1 MNREDYAKGVAAA
14 TAAVVAGKRPKQR
27 QEIFDRVLTKVRS
40 QGISAEALTKAVE
53 RSEKNAARRKQ

>member
-27 QEIFDRVLTKVRS
+27 QEILEKVLTKVRS
-40 QGISAEALTKAVE
+40 QGISAEDLNKAVE
-53 RSEKNAARRKQ
+53 RSEKNAARRKK